1 MNRIAAFRLVS
12 VVFLCLGAIAFGSAI
27 HLPALAAEG
36 FNNYIAPAPN
46 VSCSSTSPCLAESN
60 TSSGAGVKGS
70 STAGNGSIGTTKFKS
85 TSQGNGTAGVFGQ
98 DLSTSGTFDS
108 GVFGSSTNGVG
119 VQGTSI
125 NGLGMMATSTN
136 QTALFVQNIGA
147 SDGIQA
153 VALSNDGTNSSTQNN
168 SSIRSGRSGV
178 WGHDDST
185 DGGFRNFGVAG
196 TSTNGIGVLA
206 DSTNWI
212 GLDAVGGGL
221 ENGAHGAALSVTGG
235 QSAANVILACAD
247 VSDNPCTRESNSIEF
262 ILDHNGDLRIS
273 GHIYTSGSC
282 GTGCA
287 IGRDG
292 STHRVSSYAPTQT
305 VPSID
310 DFGEAQLV
318 GGHAYVKMNAD
329 FANVVDQHANYLV
342 FITPEGDS
350 RGLYVTEKTRAGFTV
365 RENQDG
371 RSTLAFSYRIVAKPL
386 GVEKPRL
393 PMESVGPRRQTGD
406 NRVKL

>member
-1 MNRIAAFRLVS
+1 MRPIAAFRLVTA
-12 VVFLCLGAIAFGSAI
+12 VLVCLGAIAFGSAI
-27 HLPALAAEG
+27 HLPALAADS
-36 FNNYIAPAPN
+36 FNKYMAPTPDT
-46 VSCSSTSPCLAESN
+46 SCSSTSPCLVESN
-60 TSSGAGVKGS
+60 TSSGAGVKSS
-70 STAGNGSIGTTKFKS
+70 STSGNGSIGTTKFKS
-85 TSQGNGTAGVFGQ
+85 TSQSNGKAGVLGQ
-98 DLSTSGTFDS
+98 DLSTTGSFDS
-108 GVFGSSTNGVG
+108 GVFGSSTNGTG
-119 VQGTSI
+119 VQGTSV
-125 NGLGMMATSTN
+125 NGFGLEATSTN

-147 SDGIQA
+147 SDAIQA

-168 SSIRSGRSGV
+168 SSIFSGRSGV

-196 TSTNGIGVLA
+196 SSTNGIGVLA

-273 GHIYTSGSC
+273 GRIFTSGSC
-282 GTGCA
+282 GSGCA

-318 GGHAYVKMNAD
+318 GGHAYVKMSAD

-350 RGLYVTEKTRAGFTV
+350 RGLYVTDKTRTGFIV
-365 RENQDG
+365 RENQG
-371 RSTLAFSYRIVAKPL
+371 GTSTLAFSYRIVAKPF
-386 GVEKPRL
+386 GVDKPRL
-393 PMESVGPRRQTGD
+393 PMESVGPRRQAA
-406 NRVKL
+406 NIRVRL